1 MKKNKGRMQQLKT
14 NSENFLTPDDLDA
27 IGEVLNISMGAA
39 ATAVSSMLDKK
50 VLITTPNVEL
60 NTFDT
65 IDYSKLEPAIL
76 VKINYVEGIEG
87 SNVIILRR
95 NDMRIILDILM
106 GNDYTQGS
114 EEEFEFDDMS
124 LSAACEVMN
133 QMMGSS
139 ATALSEILGMTVNI
153 STPESKLITSR
164 TDVLESFEAEGR
176 TEENVVAVSFN
187 LNIEDDILG
196 KTIVDTVFT
205 SYLSIDLA
213 KKIISIIS
221 GDAEAAAEPEPAP
234 APVAAPAPA
243 PTPAPAPAP
252 IPEPQQPPVQQPSQD
267 TYNAQPMNQ
276 GGQNMYGQPPMYGQ
290 EQYMAQGMY
299 QNQFPQ
305 GMMPNMQNPYYGM
318 PMGQPM
324 GYQMP
329 MTQQDPS
336 VTIKTADF
344 PDFGKKVGMAGN
356 PYNGNLNLLMGVQ
369 LDISVV
375 IGRSKKKIKEIM
387 DFGQGTV
394 IELDKQTGAPAE
406 IIVNGQ
412 LLAYGDVIVVGD
424 NFGVRVTEIVG
435 AKELL
440 DSLGNSL

>member
-1 MKKNKGRMQQLKT
+1 MTDN
-14 NSENFLTPDDLDA
+14 EIFLSSDDLDA

-39 ATAVSSMLDKK
+39 ATAVSSMLDKR

-87 SNVIILRR
+87 ANVIILRR

-164 TDVLESFEAEGR
+164 TDVLESFEADGH

-187 LNIEDDILG
+187 LNIEEEG
-196 KTIVDTVFT
+196 GAAIVDTVFT

-213 KKIISIIS
+213 KKIVSIIS
-221 GDAEAAAEPEPAP
+221 GEQEPVDTLIEQPAPVAEPTPAP
-234 APVAAPAPA
+234 APVPAPTPTPAPA
-243 PTPAPAPAP
+243 PTPVPTPT
-252 IPEPQQPPVQQPSQD
+252 PEPPVQQPMSQGV
-267 TYNAQPMNQ
+267 P
-276 GGQNMYGQPPMYGQ
+276 NMYGQPPMYNQ
-290 EQYMAQGMY
+290 EQYMAQQQAMY
-299 QNQFPQ
+299 QGQYPQ

-318 PMGQPM
+318 PMGGQPMNGQPM
-324 GYQMP
+324 GYGMSPHQP
-329 MTQQDPS
+329 DPS

-344 PDFGKKVGMAGN
+344 PDFGKKIGMQGN
-356 PYNGNLNLLMGVQ
+356 PYTGNLNLLMGVQ

-375 IGRSKKKIKEIM
+375 IGRSKKKIKDIM

-440 DSLGNSL
+440 DSLGGTL

>member
-1 MKKNKGRMQQLKT
+1 MKT
-14 NSENFLTPDDLDA
+14 NTENFLTPDDLDA

-139 ATALSEILGMTVNI
+139 ATALSEILGMSVNI

-164 TDVLESFEAEGR
+164 TDVLESFEAEGH

-187 LNIEDDILG
+187 LTIEDNLIG
-196 KTIVDTVFT
+196 KTIVDTIFT

-221 GDAEAAAEPEPAP
+221 GPAEEPAPVVEAPAPAP
-234 APVAAPAPA
+234 APVAEAPAPA
-243 PTPAPAPAP
+243 PVQEAP
-252 IPEPQQPPVQQPSQD
+252 QPVQQTPPASQ
-267 TYNAQPMNQ
+267 QMNQ
-276 GGQNMYGQPPMYGQ
+276 GMPNMYAQQPPMYGQ

-299 QNQFPQ
+299 QGQYQPQ
-305 GMMPNMQNPYYGM
+305 GMMPNPYYQM
-318 PMGQPM
+318 PMQQPM
-324 GYQMP
+324 GYGMP
-329 MTQQDPS
+329 VAGQQDPS
-336 VTIKTADF
+336 ITIKTADF
-344 PDFGKKVGMAGN
+344 PDFGKKVGNPQN

-375 IGRSKKKIKEIM
+375 IGRSKKKIKDIM

>member
-1 MKKNKGRMQQLKT
+1 MTDNEK
-14 NSENFLTPDDLDA
+14 FLSSDDLDA

-39 ATAVSSMLDKK
+39 ATAVSSMLDKR

-87 SNVIILRR
+87 ANVIILRR

-164 TDVLESFEAEGR
+164 TDVLESFESEGR

-187 LNIEDDILG
+187 LNIEDDSVG

-221 GDAEAAAEPEPAP
+221 GDAEAQEEPEEIPAPAPAP
-234 APVAAPAPA
+234 APVPT
-243 PTPAPAPAP
+243 PTPAPAPV
-252 IPEPQQPPVQQPSQD
+252 PEQPPVQPPVQD
-267 TYNAQPMNQ
+267 NTYNAQPMNQ
-276 GGQNMYGQPPMYGQ
+276 GAPNMYAQPPMYGQ
-290 EQYMAQGMY
+290 EQYMQQGMY
-299 QNQFPQ
+299 QPNPYQQ

-318 PMGQPM
+318 PMQQPPM
-324 GYQMP
+324 GYGMP
-329 MTQQDPS
+329 MGQDPS

-344 PDFGKKVGMAGN
+344 PDFGKKVGMQGN
-356 PYNGNLNLLMGVQ
+356 PYSGNLNLLMGVQ

-375 IGRSKKKIKEIM
+375 IGRSKKKIKDIM

>member
-1 MKKNKGRMQQLKT
+1 MQQLKT
-14 NSENFLTPDDLDA
+14 NSENFLTADDLDA

-87 SNVIILRR
+87 ANVIILRR

-187 LNIEDDILG
+187 LNIEDDSVG

-213 KKIISIIS
+213 KKIISTIS
-221 GDAEAAAEPEPAP
+221 GDAEVQEAPAPAEIPAPAP
-234 APVAAPAPA
+234 APVQN

-252 IPEPQQPPVQQPSQD
+252 VPEQPPVQPPVQD
-267 TYNAQPMNQ
+267 NTYNAQPMNQ
-276 GGQNMYGQPPMYGQ
+276 GAPNMYAQPPMYGQ
-290 EQYMAQGMY
+290 EQYMQQGMY
-299 QNQFPQ
+299 QQNPYQQ

-318 PMGQPM
+318 PMQQPPM
-324 GYQMP
+324 GYGMP
-329 MTQQDPS
+329 MQQDPS

-344 PDFGKKVGMAGN
+344 PDFGKKVGMQGN
-356 PYNGNLNLLMGVQ
+356 PYSGNLNLLMGVQ

-375 IGRSKKKIKEIM
+375 IGRSKKKIKDIM

-424 NFGVRVTEIVG
+424 NFGIRVTEIVG

>member
-1 MKKNKGRMQQLKT
+1 MQQLKT
-14 NSENFLTPDDLDA
+14 NSEIFLTPDDLDA

-50 VLITTPNVEL
+50 VLITTPNVEI

-87 SNVIILRR
+87 ANVIILRR

-153 STPESKLITSR
+153 STPESKLVTSR
-164 TDVLESFEAEGR
+164 TDVLESFEKDGQS
-176 TEENVVAVSFN
+176 EENVVAVSFN
-187 LNIEDDILG
+187 LNIEEDG
-196 KTIVDTVFT
+196 GEAIVDTIFT

-213 KKIISIIS
+213 KKIVATIS
-221 GDAEAAAEPEPAP
+221 GETEEPMVEEPAP
-234 APVAAPAPA
+234 AVEAPAPAPAPAPAAA
-243 PTPAPAPAP
+243 PTPAPAPAAAP
-252 IPEPQQPPVQQPSQD
+252 APAPAPVQEPQQPVSQPMFAQQP
-267 TYNAQPMNQ
+267 M
-276 GGQNMYGQPPMYGQ
+276 MGQ
-290 EQYMAQGMY
+290 EQYMQQGMY
-299 QNQFPQ
+299 PNQQYNPQ
-305 GMMPNMQNPYYGM
+305 GMMPNPYYGM
-318 PMGQPM
+318 MPPQQM
-324 GYQMP
+324 GYGMMP
-329 MTQQDPS
+329 QHHQDPS
-336 VTIKTADF
+336 VTIKSADF
-344 PDFGKKVGMAGN
+344 PDFGKKVGAAQN
-356 PYNGNLNLLMGVQ
+356 PYTGNLNLLMGVQ
-369 LDISVV
+369 LEISVV
-375 IGRSKKKIKEIM
+375 IGRSKKKIKDIM

-440 DSLGNSL
+440 DSLGGSL

>member
-1 MKKNKGRMQQLKT
+1 MTDNEK
-14 NSENFLTPDDLDA
+14 FLSSDDLDA

-39 ATAVSSMLDKK
+39 ATAVSSMLDKR

-87 SNVIILRR
+87 ANVIILRR

-164 TDVLESFEAEGR
+164 TDVLESFEADGH

-187 LNIEDDILG
+187 LNIEEDG
-196 KTIVDTVFT
+196 GAAIVDTVFT

-213 KKIISIIS
+213 KKIVSIIS
-221 GDAEAAAEPEPAP
+221 GEQEAVETLIETPAP
-234 APVAAPAPA
+234 APVAEPTPAPAPAPA
-243 PTPAPAPAP
+243 PTPAPAPVQ
-252 IPEPQQPPVQQPSQD
+252 EPPVQQPI
-267 TYNAQPMNQ
+267 PQ
-276 GGQNMYGQPPMYGQ
+276 GAPNMYAQQPMYGQ
-290 EQYMAQGMY
+290 EQYMAQQQAMY
-299 QNQFPQ
+299 QNQYPQ

-318 PMGQPM
+318 PMQQPI
-324 GYQMP
+324 GYGMP
-329 MTQQDPS
+329 MHNQDPS

-344 PDFGKKVGMAGN
+344 PDFGKKVGMQGN
-356 PYNGNLNLLMGVQ
+356 PYSGNLNLLMGVQ

-375 IGRSKKKIKEIM
+375 IGRSKKKIKDIM

-440 DSLGNSL
+440 DSLGGAL

>member
-1 MKKNKGRMQQLKT
+1 MKT
-14 NSENFLTPDDLDA
+14 NNENLLTADDLDA

-87 SNVIILRR
+87 ANVIILRR

-164 TDVLESFEAEGR
+164 TDVLESFEADGHS
-176 TEENVVAVSFN
+176 EENVVAVSFN
-187 LNIEDDILG
+187 LNIEDDAVG

-221 GDAEAAAEPEPAP
+221 GGEEAAEEPAP
-234 APVAAPAPA
+234 AEIPAPA
-243 PTPAPAPAP
+243 PTPAPAPVPAP
-252 IPEPQQPPVQQPSQD
+252 APAPTPVAEQPQAKPPVQEN

-276 GGQNMYGQPPMYGQ
+276 APNMYAQQQMYGQ
-290 EQYMAQGMY
+290 EQYMQQGMY
-299 QNQFPQ
+299 QPNPYQQ

-318 PMGQPM
+318 PVQQPM
-324 GYQMP
+324 GYGMP
-329 MTQQDPS
+329 MQQDPS

-344 PDFGKKVGMAGN
+344 PDFGKKVGMQGN
-356 PYNGNLNLLMGVQ
+356 PYTGNLNLLMGVQ

-375 IGRSKKKIKEIM
+375 IGRSKKKIKDIM

>member
-1 MKKNKGRMQQLKT
+1 MQQLKT
-14 NSENFLTPDDLDA
+14 NSGNFLTADDLDA

-39 ATAVSSMLDKK
+39 ATAVSSMLDKR

-87 SNVIILRR
+87 ANVIILRR

-164 TDVLESFEAEGR
+164 TDVLESFEADGH

-187 LNIEDDILG
+187 LNIEEDG
-196 KTIVDTVFT
+196 GAAIVDTVFT

-213 KKIISIIS
+213 KKIVSIIS
-221 GDAEAAAEPEPAP
+221 GEQEASE
-234 APVAAPAPA
+234 VRRLC
-243 PTPAPAPAP
+243 T
-252 IPEPQQPPVQQPSQD
+252 VL
-267 TYNAQPMNQ
+267 
-276 GGQNMYGQPPMYGQ
+276 
-290 EQYMAQGMY
+290 
-299 QNQFPQ
+299 
-305 GMMPNMQNPYYGM
+305 
-318 PMGQPM
+318 
-324 GYQMP
+324 
-329 MTQQDPS
+329 S
-336 VTIKTADF
+336 V
-344 PDFGKKVGMAGN
+344 PHRLSKV
-356 PYNGNLNLLMGVQ
+356 
-369 LDISVV
+369 
-375 IGRSKKKIKEIM
+375 
-387 DFGQGTV
+387 
-394 IELDKQTGAPAE
+394 
-406 IIVNGQ
+406 
-412 LLAYGDVIVVGD
+412 
-424 NFGVRVTEIVG
+424 
-435 AKELL
+435 
-440 DSLGNSL
+440 

>member
-1 MKKNKGRMQQLKT
+1 MQQLKT
-14 NSENFLTPDDLDA
+14 NSENFLTADDLDA

-87 SNVIILRR
+87 ANVIILRR

-164 TDVLESFEAEGR
+164 TDVLESFEADGHS
-176 TEENVVAVSFN
+176 EENVVAVSFN
-187 LNIEDDILG
+187 LNIEDDAVG

-221 GDAEAAAEPEPAP
+221 GGEEAAEEPAP
-234 APVAAPAPA
+234 AEIPAPA

-252 IPEPQQPPVQQPSQD
+252 APEQPPVKPPVQD
-267 TYNAQPMNQ
+267 NTYNAQPMNQ
-276 GGQNMYGQPPMYGQ
+276 GAPNMYAQQPMYGQ
-290 EQYMAQGMY
+290 EQYMQQGMY
-299 QNQFPQ
+299 QQNPYQQ

-318 PMGQPM
+318 PMQQPPM
-324 GYQMP
+324 GYGMS
-329 MTQQDPS
+329 MGQDPS

-344 PDFGKKVGMAGN
+344 PDFGKKVGMQGN
-356 PYNGNLNLLMGVQ
+356 PYSGNLNLLMGVQ

-375 IGRSKKKIKEIM
+375 IGRSKKKIKDIM

>member
-1 MKKNKGRMQQLKT
+1 MQT
-14 NSENFLTPDDLDA
+14 LTTDNERYLSPDDLDA

-39 ATAVSSMLDKK
+39 ATAVSSMLDKR

-87 SNVIILRR
+87 ANVIILRR

-114 EEEFEFDDMS
+114 EEEFEFDEMS

-153 STPESKLITSR
+153 STPESKLVTSR
-164 TDVLESFEAEGR
+164 TDVLESFEADGHV
-176 TEENVVAVSFN
+176 EENVVAVSFN
-187 LNIEDDILG
+187 LNIEEDATG
-196 KTIVDTVFT
+196 EAIVDTVFT

-213 KKIISIIS
+213 KKIVSIIS
-221 GDAEAAAEPEPAP
+221 GGQEEPAPVEAPAP
-234 APVAAPAPA
+234 APAPAPTPA

-252 IPEPQQPPVQQPSQD
+252 AFEQPVQQ
-267 TYNAQPMNQ
+267 QPMPQ
-276 GGQNMYGQPPMYGQ
+276 GAPNMYGQQPMYNG
-290 EQYMAQGMY
+290 GMY
-299 QNQFPQ
+299 PNQYPQ
-305 GMMPNMQNPYYGM
+305 GMPNMQNPYYGM
-318 PMGQPM
+318 PVGQSM
-324 GYQMP
+324 GYGMP
-329 MTQQDPS
+329 MNQDPS

-344 PDFGKKVGMAGN
+344 PDFGKKVGNMGA
-356 PYNGNLNLLMGVQ
+356 PYSGNLNLLMGVQ

-375 IGRSKKKIKEIM
+375 IGRAKKKIKDIM

-440 DSLGNSL
+440 DSLGGSL

>member
-1 MKKNKGRMQQLKT
+1 MQQLKT
-14 NSENFLTPDDLDA
+14 NSENFLTADDLDA

-87 SNVIILRR
+87 ANVIILRR

-164 TDVLESFEAEGR
+164 TDVLESFEADGHS
-176 TEENVVAVSFN
+176 EENVVAVSFN
-187 LNIEDDILG
+187 LNIEDDAVG
-196 KTIVDTVFT
+196 KPIVDTVFT

-213 KKIISIIS
+213 KRIISIIS
-221 GDAEAAAEPEPAP
+221 GGEEVAEESAP
-234 APVAAPAPA
+234 AEI
-243 PTPAPAPAP
+243 PAPAPAP
-252 IPEPQQPPVQQPSQD
+252 APAPVPEQPPVQSPVQPPVQEN

-276 GGQNMYGQPPMYGQ
+276 GAPNMYAQPPMYGQ
-290 EQYMAQGMY
+290 EQYMQQGMY
-299 QNQFPQ
+299 QQNPYQQ

-318 PMGQPM
+318 QMQQPPM
-324 GYQMP
+324 GYGMP
-329 MTQQDPS
+329 MQQDPS

-344 PDFGKKVGMAGN
+344 PDFGKKVGMQGN
-356 PYNGNLNLLMGVQ
+356 PYSGNLNLLMGVQ

-375 IGRSKKKIKEIM
+375 IGRSKKKIKDIM